1 MPIMSMTAFGSGVF
15 QTDTHTYRCE
25 VKTLNSRFLDSN
37 IRLPRTLSSFEP
49 AIIKLLKERLK
60 RGKVEVTVD
69 IVSHQ
74 PSTKLPELNPT
85 ALEHYKN
92 LAKQIKSSLPGVGV
106 KDLSVFEFLR
116 LDGTLEQGQKSSS
129 ADELAE
135 RHLDN
140 VLKALGDG
148 IDKLIEGRLA
158 EGTTLGK
165 ALESI
170 LGNIAD
176 ERVEVTKKTEEIN
189 AAITTNYREKIQKI
203 LEKMGDVGD
212 QVSKHLPED
221 RLAMEIAI
229 LADKADIA
237 EELTRLESH
246 EQEFLK
252 TLKEG
257 KEIGRKLDFLC
268 QELQREVNTIAS
280 KVSNLNVSG
289 HTLSMKQYVERL
301 RQQVQNI
308 E

>member
-1 MPIMSMTAFGSGVF
+1 M
-15 QTDTHTYRCE
+15 
-25 VKTLNSRFLDSN
+25 
-37 IRLPRTLSSFEP
+37 
-49 AIIKLLKERLK
+49 
-60 RGKVEVTVD
+60 
-69 IVSHQ
+69 
-74 PSTKLPELNPT
+74 
-85 ALEHYKN
+85 
-92 LAKQIKSSLPGVGV
+92 
-106 KDLSVFEFLR
+106 
-116 LDGTLEQGQKSSS
+116 
-129 ADELAE
+129 
-135 RHLDN
+135 
-140 VLKALGDG
+140 
-148 IDKLIEGRLA
+148 
-158 EGTTLGK
+158 
-165 ALESI
+165 
-170 LGNIAD
+170 GNIAD

-268 QELQREVNTIAS
+268 QELHREVNTIAS